1 MLLGAAGMMFYTF
14 GPSQKPAV
22 NNWVSSTLHTSIQTS
37 NFFMKG
43 LSVVIRKNIHR
54 SYLAQASLQ
63 KRQTFISGRKRE
75 KEELKTAMGSV
86 RG

>member
-1 MLLGAAGMMFYTF
+1 MILVAAGMIFYTF

-22 NNWVSSTLHTSIQTS
+22 SNWVSSTLHTSIQTY
-37 NFFMKG
+37 NFFIKG
-43 LSVVIRKNIHR
+43 LLVVIRKNTHR

-63 KRQTFISGRKRE
+63 KRQMFISGRKRE